1 MDTTNAPAS
10 PTDLT
15 ALRGAPATSSKFR
28 LNGYGFFLTYPQC
41 PLTKERV
48 AELLTA
54 LSPIVKGVIAA
65 EKHVDGSPHIHAYVK
80 FAKKLNVTK

>member
-1 MDTTNAPAS
+1 METSNPPAS
-10 PTDLT
+10 PKDLT
-15 ALRGAPATSSKFR
+15 TSPLSPPGKFR

-48 AELLTA
+48 AELLSA

-65 EKHVDGSPHIHAYVK
+65 EKHADGSPHIHAYVK
-80 FAKKLNVTK
+80 FVKKLNVTK